1 VFARVH
7 VLQATP
13 EQSEAGLRI
22 FEEQLQPWLRDAS
35 GYRGLIRLED
45 KENGKA
51 LVITF
56 WADEAAL
63 ESSQEAGEQLAEL
76 TAENTGATRLA
87 IELYEATLF
96 DV

>member
-7 VLQATP
+7 VLEATP
-13 EQSEAGLRI
+13 EQSEAGLQI
-22 FEEQLQPWLRDAS
+22 FRDQLRPWLRDAS

-45 KENGKA
+45 KENDKT

-56 WADEAAL
+56 WEDEDAL
-63 ESSQEAGEQLAEL
+63 EASMEAGEQLAEL

>member
-1 VFARVH
+1 MFARVH

-22 FEEQLQPWLRDAS
+22 FREQLRPWLRDAS

-45 KENGKA
+45 KERRRT

-56 WADEAAL
+56 WADEEAL
-63 ESSQEAGEQLAEL
+63 EASQEAGEQLAEL
-76 TAENTGATRLA
+76 TAENTGAERLA

>member
-13 EQSEAGLRI
+13 DQSEAGLKI
-22 FEEQLQPWLRDAS
+22 FREQLRPWLRDAS

-45 KENGKA
+45 KENDRT

-56 WADEAAL
+56 WEDEVAL
-63 ESSQEAGEQLAEL
+63 EASMEAGEQLAEL

>member
-13 EQSEAGLRI
+13 EQSEAGLKI
-22 FEEQLQPWLRDAS
+22 FREQLRPWLRDAS
-35 GYRGLIRLED
+35 GYRGMVRLED
-45 KENGKA
+45 TESDKT

-63 ESSQEAGEQLAEL
+63 DASQEAGEQLAEL
-76 TAENTGATRLA
+76 TAENTGARRLA
-87 IELYEATLF
+87 VELYKATIL

>member
-7 VLQATP
+7 VLQATA
-13 EQSEAGLRI
+13 EQSEAGLKI
-22 FEEQLQPWLRDAS
+22 FTEQLRPWLRDAS
-35 GYRGLIRLED
+35 GYRGMIRLED
-45 KENGKA
+45 KENDKT

-63 ESSQEAGEQLAEL
+63 EASQEVGEELAEL
-76 TAENTGATRLA
+76 TAENTGAKRLA
-87 IELYEATLF
+87 IELYEATLL

>member
-1 VFARVH
+1 MFARVH

-22 FEEQLQPWLRDAS
+22 FREQLQPWLRDAS

-45 KENGKA
+45 KESDRT

-56 WADEAAL
+56 WADEDAL
-63 ESSQEAGEQLAEL
+63 EASREAGEQLAEL
-76 TAENTGATRLA
+76 TAENTGAKRLA

>member
-1 VFARVH
+1 MFARVH

-22 FEEQLQPWLRDAS
+22 FREQLRPWLNDAS

-45 KENGKA
+45 KEKA
-51 LVITF
+51 RTLVITF
-56 WADEAAL
+56 WADQEALDA
-63 ESSQEAGEQLAEL
+63 SQEAGEQLAEL
-76 TAENTGATRLA
+76 TAENTGARRLA
-87 IELYEATLF
+87 VELYEATLF

>member
-1 VFARVH
+1 MH

-13 EQSEAGLRI
+13 EQSEAGLQI
-22 FEEQLQPWLRDAS
+22 FRDQLQPWLRDAS

-45 KENGKA
+45 KDNGKT

-63 ESSQEAGEQLAEL
+63 ESSREAGEQLAEL
-76 TAENTGATRLA
+76 TAENTGAKRLA

>member
-13 EQSEAGLRI
+13 EQSEAGLQI
-22 FEEQLQPWLRDAS
+22 FRDQLQPWLRDAS

-45 KENGKA
+45 KDNGKT

-76 TAENTGATRLA
+76 TAENTGAKRLA

>member
-1 VFARVH
+1 VH

-22 FEEQLQPWLRDAS
+22 FREQLRPWLRDAS

-45 KENGKA
+45 KEKGRT

-56 WADEAAL
+56 WADEEAL
-63 ESSQEAGEQLAEL
+63 EASMEAGEQLAEL
-76 TAENTGATRLA
+76 TAENTGAERLA